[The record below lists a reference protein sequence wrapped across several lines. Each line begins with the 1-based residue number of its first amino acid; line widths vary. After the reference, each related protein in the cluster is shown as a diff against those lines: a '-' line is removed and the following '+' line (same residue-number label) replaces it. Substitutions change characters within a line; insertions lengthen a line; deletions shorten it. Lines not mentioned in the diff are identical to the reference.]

1 LLPLALRGVDH
12 RGDRFLA
19 IGMIP
24 RDVGEHASRTGH
36 AVPELVG
43 EERARRAILERRYGI
58 VVGRTG
64 ELGAALGEASDVL
77 VQALPRL
84 LLAVA
89 QLQLLA
95 EAGVCAL
102 EIPDQDST

>member
-1 LLPLALRGVDH
+1 
-12 RGDRFLA
+12 
-19 IGMIP
+19 
-24 RDVGEHASRTGH
+24 
-36 AVPELVG
+36 
-43 EERARRAILERRYGI
+43 
-58 VVGRTG
+58 
-64 ELGAALGEASDVL
+64 